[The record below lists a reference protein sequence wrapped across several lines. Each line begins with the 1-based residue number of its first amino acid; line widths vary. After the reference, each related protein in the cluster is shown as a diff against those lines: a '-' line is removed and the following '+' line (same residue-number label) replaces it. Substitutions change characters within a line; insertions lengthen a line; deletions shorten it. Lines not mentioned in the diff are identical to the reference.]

1 MQYDSP
7 THVFYIPIHCTWIN
21 TRTHKYETYTNY
33 VFCGK
38 GGDDSKGLS
47 KAATTV
53 TGGARAATAMTTTM
67 EPMQH

>member
-38 GGDDSKGLS
+38 GGDDKGLS